1 VISARRRGGLVEEEV
16 NGASLPS
23 TAEATSQVRA
33 LQVAAASRPERE
45 KAAGRPAV

>member
-1 VISARRRGGLVEEEV
+1 MISARRRGGLVEEEV

-33 LQVAAASRPERE
+33 LQVAASRPERE